1 LSNENTHLKLQVQ
14 SLLSKHEEEVRQLK
28 EKISDL
34 QNSIDHINSYILTK
48 EKEFMEET
56 KGPDGGKNNLILMS
70 PTEDQRE
77 NIDSFHQRSLSRK
90 QTSPYVY
97 DNYSGNFV
105 NNFNSYYDM
114 SSFYSSPSSQ
124 RSNSR
129 SDDEGDDHNNLTYI
143 DSPSMSSMNLRRGIA
158 AGRGDLVR
166 SMSAMTDHSAVDEA
180 AEERKR
186 NNDHHHHHHHGT
198 DPGDV
203 VSNTTLNRS
212 PSKRGD
218 FIEKIRTFNE
228 YYNSPEGL
236 PITSPNKVRHHP
248 PLPPS
253 SHDQREQDKFFADIP
268 TVSIDESFSLS
279 LDQHHNVPSLV
290 PSNGKKGFL
299 SKSTPNSK
307 TNTPSTNSMKVK
319 FQTASASSASPEG
332 NDIHLSTS
340 QSPLNGNTIENR
352 PRRFSDEEGNDIPVT
367 TTTSMSPFGYLHS
380 HPGSY
385 LTLLNSSSLDGG
397 EGGIYVS
404 PLLLNDSRIQQHFQ
418 ESEESFKQHYE
429 ALSYG
434 LTLSTIT
441 TDLLY
446 QQFKEIRTM
455 LSIQSENK
463 QQQTYQLE
471 YSLEDFKINNENL
484 YEKNE
489 QLIQSLYYSK
499 EKLSSTEL
507 LLTEYEEKYF
517 TLLKDFN
524 AFKNNLKLK
533 ENQICLLEDHNLQ
546 EKLKNEKLALEL
558 TQLND
563 KMSTMR
569 ISNLQF
575 ENKIDLL
582 NDKYKDLE
590 VILDSLKE
598 EKEILFI
605 EREELM
611 KRFLPSL
618 ARTTHQGDKN
628 NKNNMGGSS
637 STTTTTQLILN
648 TSVDGNRINQR
659 SAVPS
664 PSVADLSNSLLS
676 RNSSNPQA
684 TSNSSFSGNGF
695 SRPLELS
702 SSLRNSVNSTTND
715 YRQTT
720 PLSQQGF
727 NPTASLTN
735 TLPMSSM
742 TSLLSSSA
750 SVPSPYHHS
759 SVRPMGKSVSPV
771 RLSSGSQNKYSSYL
785 LQSSSNSNNNNNN
798 NPITSGN
805 NSLMSAHP
813 YPFSPTA
820 SSSASAAVPSVYSS
834 ARK

>member
-1 LSNENTHLKLQVQ
+1 
-14 SLLSKHEEEVRQLK
+14 LK

-114 SSFYSSPSSQ
+114 SSFYSSPNSQ

-129 SDDEGDDHNNLTYI
+129 SDDEGDDNNNMTYI

-158 AGRGDLVR
+158 TGRGDLVR
-166 SMSAMTDHSAVDEA
+166 SMSAITDHSAVDEA

-186 NNDHHHHHHHGT
+186 NNEHHHGT

-228 YYNSPEGL
+228 YYNSPEGM
-236 PITSPNKVRHHP
+236 PITSPNKTRHHP

-290 PSNGKKGFL
+290 PSNGKKGVL

-319 FQTASASSASPEG
+319 FQTASASSTSPEA
-332 NDIHLSTS
+332 DEIHLSTS
-340 QSPLNGNTIENR
+340 LSPLNGHNSIENR
-352 PRRFSDEEGNDIPVT
+352 PRRFSDEEGTNIPVT
-367 TTTSMSPFGYLHS
+367 TTMSVSPFGYLHS

-385 LTLLNSSSLDGG
+385 LTLLNSSSMEAGVGG
-397 EGGIYVS
+397 EGEGIYVS

-463 QQQTYQLE
+463 QQQAYQLE

-618 ARTTHQGDKN
+618 ARTTHQGDKS
-628 NKNNMGGSS
+628 NKNSMTNSS
-637 STTTTTQLILN
+637 TTQLILN

-664 PSVADLSNSLLS
+664 PSAADFSNSLFS
-676 RNSSNPQA
+676 RNGSNPQA
-684 TSNSSFSGNGF
+684 TTSNSSVSGNGF
-695 SRPLELS
+695 SCPLVL
-702 SSLRNSVNSTTND
+702 SSLRNSTISTTD

-727 NPTASLTN
+727 NPAASI
-735 TLPMSSM
+735 
-742 TSLLSSSA
+742 TSVLSSS

-771 RLSSGSQNKYSSYL
+771 RLSSSSQNKYSSYL
-785 LQSSSNSNNNNNN
+785 LQSSNNSNN
-798 NPITSGN
+798 ITSGN

-820 SSSASAAVPSVYSS
+820 SSSASAGVPSVYSS